1 MLKAILF
8 DLDGT
13 LLNTNNLIFNSF
25 CQAFEELLSD
35 RTLSDEEII
44 DCIGPTLQHIVRKI
58 RKSLL
63 NVIVNIIKIIMMR

>member
-44 DCIGPTLQHIVRKI
+44 DCIGPKLQQTG
-58 RKSLL
+58 
-63 NVIVNIIKIIMMR
+63 

>member
-44 DCIGPTLQHIVRKI
+44 DCIGPTLQQLSLIHI
-58 RKSLL
+58 
-63 NVIVNIIKIIMMR
+63 